1 MKGKTSKKSHHN
13 DEVNASKS
21 CCDVGLGLV
30 RLLLGLG
37 VWLQLRI
44 TPRRVG
50 YKTKAGCENN
60 RKISAFYKGSSRS
73 GSRK

>member
-1 MKGKTSKKSHHN
+1 MKGRTSKNSHHN

-44 TPRRVG
+44 TLRRAG
-50 YKTKAGCENN
+50 YKTKAGCEN
-60 RKISAFYKGSSRS
+60 SRILQ
-73 GSRK
+73 GFIGF